1 MRLGT
6 IGFSLMD
13 IITLGSHYF
22 GLTEKTYRFEK
33 RKFFR
38 RRAKGTLSSRLPSIP
53 GRGQGPRPYQNRGH
67 TRPFEIIIPR

>member
-22 GLTEKTYRFEK
+22 GLTEKTCRFEK

-53 GRGQGPRPYQNRGH
+53 GRGQGPAPTKTGDM
-67 TRPFEIIIPR
+67 PASSKL